1 MSASCDVL
9 IVGGSVAGSALAIHL
24 GRRGLR
30 TIICDKARFPRRKA
44 CGEGL
49 LPHGARELK
58 SLGLGD
64 PPGVRVSGIRYIGPS
79 GGSATGGFSESG
91 LGPGYVVHRDV
102 FDHWLLKH
110 ARATS
115 GVEIRRLEIDRF
127 STDPE
132 GVEAGGIRAKIIV
145 GADGLR
151 SIFHRQGPFRRTHPR
166 RRRVGMSMVIRGYP
180 VGQTVDVYL
189 GRTGEAYV
197 GPSGPGE
204 ASLAVLLEHG
214 TSLRD
219 FLKEIPALRDVE
231 IARRPIGASP
241 LGSRVTPT
249 VHGRIVL
256 IGDAAGAVDPVSG
269 EGMSLALVTARVAAE
284 AIQRAL
290 ETGDVRVLSEYASD
304 RRRRMEPAA
313 RLGGVL
319 LRLSRHRWLADRA
332 VRGLSKNPEV
342 FARLLRAA
350 CGAGPLGLLEP
361 ARLVL

>member
-1 MSASCDVL
+1 MFHSCEVL
-9 IVGGSVAGSALAIHL
+9 IVGGSVAGATLAIHL

-58 SLGLGD
+58 SLGFGD
-64 PPGVRVSGIRYIGPS
+64 PPGMRVSGIRYIGPS
-79 GGSATGGFSESG
+79 GGSATGTFADAG

-102 FDHWLLKH
+102 FDHWLLNH
-110 ARATS
+110 ARATP

-127 STDPE
+127 SMDSD
-132 GVEAGGIRAKIIV
+132 GVEAGGIRARIIV

-151 SIFHRQGPFRRTHPR
+151 SVFHRQGPFRRTHPR

-180 VGQTVDVYL
+180 ARETVDVYL

-214 TSLRD
+214 ISLKE

-231 IARRPIGASP
+231 IARPPIGASP

-249 VHGRIVL
+249 VHARIVL

-284 AIQRAL
+284 AIRGAIESGDLRAL
-290 ETGDVRVLSEYASD
+290 SAYASD

-319 LRLSRHRWLADRA
+319 LRLSRHPWLADRA
-332 VRGLSKNPEV
+332 VRGLSRTPEI